1 MATCQIILD
10 TLNIV
15 SATQLLSWHF
25 ALISY
30 HWLTIFVGFDDAGY
44 DLLQQCK
51 EGGRRLCSKEEENIV
66 TLDHIDVMQLGG
78 ISRQHKMKMIS
89 QELKARLEKHKA
101 TVEQWSEDV
110 VWLWGQCQPL
120 PNKPHINQWHDLIE
134 RIAAQKKKV
143 AVEEELEAAAI
154 DVQHLDGED
163 ANEEWIDETD
173 LAGLEEDLEAATL

>member
-1 MATCQIILD
+1 
-10 TLNIV
+10 
-15 SATQLLSWHF
+15 
-25 ALISY
+25 
-30 HWLTIFVGFDDAGY
+30 
-44 DLLQQCK
+44 
-51 EGGRRLCSKEEENIV
+51 
-66 TLDHIDVMQLGG
+66 
-78 ISRQHKMKMIS
+78 MKMIS

-110 VWLWGQCQPL
+110 VWLW
-120 PNKPHINQWHDLIE
+120 
-134 RIAAQKKKV
+134 AQKKKV